1 MKIALGVLRLKL
13 NISLKL
19 QVEILVF
26 LCLKIKKIT
35 KNISEIW
42 LFKHKKIGYIK
53 FKKILKIKQYLKILC
68 MEYYIILVLN
78 TYYIR

>member
-1 MKIALGVLRLKL
+1 MKEALGVLRLKL
-13 NISLKL
+13 NIGINL
-19 QVEILVF
+19 QVEILFFV
-26 LCLKIKKIT
+26 LKIKKIT

>member
-1 MKIALGVLRLKL
+1 MKEALGVLRLKL

-19 QVEILVF
+19 QVEILFFV
-26 LCLKIKKIT
+26 LKIKKIT